1 MCVAYALH
9 WQVCRIEQSRT
20 QSLGAHLVKENACG
34 VHFLENLFF
43 SRVSHPAV
51 LSVAVLTPG
60 SGQGQGPKGK
70 GWPSL
75 LISFWSRFFPGLL
88 QGRDGKKRK
97 GNGRKWKRR
106 EERKGRE
113 GQSKSLETICSTAKE
128 TRETHRQQGKKEL
141 NLSDLQVWR
150 SKADAAFTWW
160 NASKGQLRYDL
171 LKWRCHARKRFREA
185 LGWL

>member
-1 MCVAYALH
+1 
-9 WQVCRIEQSRT
+9 
-20 QSLGAHLVKENACG
+20 
-34 VHFLENLFF
+34 
-43 SRVSHPAV
+43 
-51 LSVAVLTPG
+51 
-60 SGQGQGPKGK
+60 
-70 GWPSL
+70 
-75 LISFWSRFFPGLL
+75 
-88 QGRDGKKRK
+88 
-97 GNGRKWKRR
+97 
-106 EERKGRE
+106 
-113 GQSKSLETICSTAKE
+113 LETICSTAKE